1 MCSTW
6 GKNFCRMLPEGSVK
20 GKRIVEV
27 GAIDVNGSCK
37 PWLLMQLPSTYIST
51 DMQEGP
57 GVDIVCTGQE
67 LPERL
72 GVESTDIVICTEV
85 LEHVENWFAFLQSI
99 WSILKPGGI
108 LLLTTRSPG
117 FPLHNYPSDFWRFAV
132 RDMLTIFEDQD
143 LLTITADP
151 TSDPGVGVIIK
162 KKNSDLTAVQ
172 AYSMQ

>member
-37 PWLLMQLPSTYIST
+37 PWLLMQLPSAYIST
-51 DMQEGP
+51 DMQEGL

-67 LPERL
+67 LPERV

-99 WSILKPGGI
+99 W
-108 LLLTTRSPG
+108 
-117 FPLHNYPSDFWRFAV
+117 
-132 RDMLTIFEDQD
+132 
-143 LLTITADP
+143 
-151 TSDPGVGVIIK
+151 
-162 KKNSDLTAVQ
+162 
-172 AYSMQ
+172 